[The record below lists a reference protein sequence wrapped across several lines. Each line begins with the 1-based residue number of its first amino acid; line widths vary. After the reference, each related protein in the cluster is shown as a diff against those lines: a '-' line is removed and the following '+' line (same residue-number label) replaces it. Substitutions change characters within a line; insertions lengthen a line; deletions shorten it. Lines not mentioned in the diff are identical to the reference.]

1 MANIFLDRAQPWA
14 YGARMAVADTTKPP
28 PGFTVARSS
37 ELDPL
42 HGRSDR
48 WGYRGQVNGWAV
60 FGCGRESWLAACLAA
75 WAVVGG
81 QP

>member
-1 MANIFLDRAQPWA
+1 
-14 YGARMAVADTTKPP
+14 MAVTDTTKPP

-48 WGYRGQVNGWAV
+48 WGYHGEQADGFAAY
-60 FGCGRESWLAACLAA
+60 GCGYPSRTAARLAA
-75 WAVVGG
+75 WSAYGG
-81 QP
+81 ELQLLAITRSEARS